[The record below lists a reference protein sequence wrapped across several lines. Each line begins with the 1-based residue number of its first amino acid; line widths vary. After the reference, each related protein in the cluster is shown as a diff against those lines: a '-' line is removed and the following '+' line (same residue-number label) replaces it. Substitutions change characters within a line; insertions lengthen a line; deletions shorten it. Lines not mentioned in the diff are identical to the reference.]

1 VQNLLRV
8 GDRVTAIVVLGD
20 DYRNVEPVYEKVHAL
35 VDDGVTVSRWTELDT
50 YLGTMLRVMDGFVIV
65 WVIIIFLALSFGLVN
80 TLVMAVFERV
90 REIGL
95 MLALGMKPSS
105 ILGQIVIESM
115 MLLVIGL
122 AIGNLLAWASIKP
135 LESGIDVSVVAEG
148 MAMMGAASVLYPQL
162 RFEDVILANTVVLF
176 REPVA
181 GVASVP
187 LPAHRSNYKGELMTA
202 VRCVDLCKTYRQ
214 GDQDIKALD
223 HLSMEVED
231 GGFVCL
237 SSPSGGGKTTLLNAI
252 GGLDKPDSG
261 EVYIAGDRIDNL
273 SKGALAELRLHRI
286 GFVFQAFNLIPV
298 LSAREN
304 VEFVMQVQGVPASER
319 RGKSLEILEEVGLEG
334 LEDRLP
340 SEMSGGQQ
348 QRVAVARAI
357 VSNPAL
363 VLADEPTANL
373 DSKTA
378 DGLIDLFK
386 HLNEHHG
393 TTFIIATHDQR
404 VMAYAKRLV
413 RMLDGR
419 IVEEIDQNAA

>member
-1 VQNLLRV
+1 
-8 GDRVTAIVVLGD
+8 
-20 DYRNVEPVYEKVHAL
+20 
-35 VDDGVTVSRWTELDT
+35 
-50 YLGTMLRVMDGFVIV
+50 
-65 WVIIIFLALSFGLVN
+65 
-80 TLVMAVFERV
+80 
-90 REIGL
+90 
-95 MLALGMKPSS
+95 
-105 ILGQIVIESM
+105 
-115 MLLVIGL
+115 
-122 AIGNLLAWASIKP
+122 
-135 LESGIDVSVVAEG
+135 
-148 MAMMGAASVLYPQL
+148 
-162 RFEDVILANTVVLF
+162 
-176 REPVA
+176 
-181 GVASVP
+181 
-187 LPAHRSNYKGELMTA
+187 MTA

-214 GDQDIKALD
+214 GEQDIKALD
-223 HLSMEVED
+223 HLSMEVEE

-252 GGLDKPDSG
+252 GGLDRPDSG
-261 EVYIAGDRIDNL
+261 EVWIAGQRIDNL
-273 SKGALAELRLHRI
+273 RKGELAELRLHRI

-319 RGKSLEILEEVGLEG
+319 REKSLEILAEVGLEG
-334 LEDRLP
+334 LGDRLP

-357 VSNPAL
+357 VADPAL

-378 DGLIDLFK
+378 DGLIDLFQ

-393 TTFIIATHDQR
+393 TTFIMATHDQR

-419 IVEEIDQNAA
+419 IVEDIDQDENAA